1 MMRRTYPTDL
11 TDKQWE
17 LLEPLIPGPKP
28 GGHPRTVNLR
38 EVVNALLYLN
48 RSGCQWALLP
58 HDFPPSGTVY
68 WYFKQWRDD
77 GTWEQI
83 HAALRE
89 QVRRAEGRDPSPSAG
104 VLDSQSVKT
113 TEVGGPCGFD
123 AAKNVKGRKRHVLV
137 DTLGLVWALLVTP
150 ADIQDYDGGWMVLE
164 SLAGRC
170 VRLEKIWADGRYA
183 GALVEIAA
191 EWYHRVL
198 EIVKPSPEAKG
209 FVVQAHRWLV
219 ERTLAW
225 FGNCRRLSKDYEEL
239 LPSSEALIHLCMIH
253 LMLRRLQPA

>member
-1 MMRRTYPTDL
+1 MTRRRYPTDL

-17 LLEPLIPGPKP
+17 LLQPLIPASKP
-28 GGHPRTVNLR
+28 GGRPREVDIR

-48 RSGCQWALLP
+48 RTGCQWQFLP
-58 HDFPPSGTVY
+58 HDFPPPGTVY

-83 HAALRE
+83 HDALRE
-89 QVRRAEGRDPSPSAG
+89 QVRQAEGREPSPSAG
-104 VLDSQSVKT
+104 VLDSQSVQT
-113 TEVGGPCGFD
+113 TQVGGACGYD
-123 AAKNVKGRKRHVLV
+123 AAKNVKGRKRHLLV
-137 DTLGLVWALLVTP
+137 DTLGLLWGLLVTP

-183 GALVEIAA
+183 GTLVEIAA
-191 EWYHRVL
+191 SWYHRVL
-198 EIVKPSPEAKG
+198 EIVERAPGAKG
-209 FVVQAHRWLV
+209 FVVQVHRWIV

-225 FGNCRRLSKDYEEL
+225 LGNCRRLSKDYEEL
-239 LPSSEALIHLCMIH
+239 LQSSEGMIRLCMIH

>member
-1 MMRRTYPTDL
+1 MTCRRYPTDL

-17 LLEPLIPGPKP
+17 LLEPLLPAAKP
-28 GGHPRTVNLR
+28 GGRPREVNLR

-48 RSGCQWALLP
+48 RTGCQWEFLP
-58 HDFPPSGTVY
+58 RDFPPAGTVY

-77 GTWEQI
+77 GTWEAI

-89 QVRRAEGRDPSPSAG
+89 QVRRAEGREASPSAG
-104 VLDSQSVKT
+104 VLDSQSVAT
-113 TEVGGPCGFD
+113 TEVGGVRGYD
-123 AAKNVKGRKRHVLV
+123 AAKNVKGRKRHLLV
-137 DTLGLVWALLVTP
+137 DTLGLVWGLLVTP
-150 ADIQDYDGGWMVLE
+150 ADVQDYDGGWLVLE

-170 VRLEKIWADGRYA
+170 VRLEKVWADGRYA

-198 EIVKPSPEAKG
+198 EIVKRAPEAKG
-209 FVVQAHRWLV
+209 FVVQAHRWIV
-219 ERTLAW
+219 ERTFAW
-225 FGNCRRLSKDYEEL
+225 LGNCRRLSKDYEEL
-239 LPSSEALIHLCMIH
+239 SQSSEGMIRISMIH

>member
-1 MMRRTYPTDL
+1 MTRRTYPTDL

-17 LLEPLIPGPKP
+17 LLEPFIPDAKP
-28 GGHPRTVNLR
+28 GGRPREVNIR

-48 RSGCQWALLP
+48 RTGCQWEFLP
-58 HDFPPSGTVY
+58 HEFPPSSTVY

-83 HAALRE
+83 HDALRE
-89 QVRRAEGRDPSPSAG
+89 QVRRAAGRDPSPSAG
-104 VLDSQSVKT
+104 VLDSQSVPT
-113 TEVGGPCGFD
+113 TEVGGSRGYD

-137 DTLGLVWALLVTP
+137 DTLGLLWGLLVTP

-164 SLAGRC
+164 SLVGRC

-183 GALVEIAA
+183 GTLVEIAQ

-198 EIVKPSPEAKG
+198 EIVKRSPEEKG
-209 FVVQAHRWLV
+209 FAVQAHRWIV

-239 LPSSEALIHLCMIH
+239 PQSSEGFIRLCMIH
-253 LMLRRLQPA
+253 LMLCRLQPT